1 VALIVPDDETVKRWA
16 KDAGKPA
23 DLAVLADDAAFA
35 AFLGQVMERINATL
49 SPVER
54 VRRFH
59 IAPAPF
65 TIAGGEMTPTLK
77 LRRHVI
83 GEKFGPALESLYR

>member
-1 VALIVPDDETVKRWA
+1 
-16 KDAGKPA
+16 
-23 DLAVLADDAAFA
+23 
-35 AFLGQVMERINATL
+35 MERVNATL

-59 IAPAPF
+59 IAPRPF
-65 TIAGGEMTPTLK
+65 TIASGELTPTLK

-83 GEKFGPALESLYR
+83 GEKYGQALEALYR